1 MRRHAPN
8 IFLAQFFRRHHLLH
22 HCRCLQYSFS
32 DFSKM
37 RQHTRYI
44 TWSLKLTG
52 LLIRYLF
59 LLISMA
65 TFGLKLLSSSMAS
78 SSSSSLKYCSL
89 EVDILDCILE
99 ALVDILDCILEV
111 LVDILD
117 PDILVLTFAVAQT
130 PLPHPLHYRTLGCK
144 ELLSFSPLEETPP
157 PEVVD
162 SFPKVVSQ
170 NREGKG
176 CGRLT
181 FSTETSADV
190 KVQSRKQTR
199 TVMLVLQN
207 DCAASATCVPW
218 QENNFSGVAA
228 SRQSC
233 NKPSCASQIL

>member
-1 MRRHAPN
+1 M
-8 IFLAQFFRRHHLLH
+8 
-22 HCRCLQYSFS
+22 
-32 DFSKM
+32 
-37 RQHTRYI
+37 
-44 TWSLKLTG
+44 
-52 LLIRYLF
+52 
-59 LLISMA
+59 LISMA
-65 TFGLKLLSSSMAS
+65 TLGLKLLSSSMAS

-144 ELLSFSPLEETPP
+144 ELLSFSPLQETPP

-228 SRQSC
+228 SQPLC
-233 NKPSCASQIL
+233 NKPCCASQQ